1 MVREV
6 QQVLEV
12 QVGGGRAS
20 GVRASGV
27 RASGGRHATN
37 ERYRGR
43 HRKPRAQG
51 RRRGVIRLGVT
62 AAVAALLVC
71 LPQPSWADRSGNHAT
86 RSAGAGQVSAG
97 AGQVSA
103 GAGQVTVRS
112 LPDPFRQRHQ

>member
-12 QVGGGRAS
+12 QVSGGRAN
-20 GVRASGV
+20 GV

-97 AGQVSA
+97 AGQV
-103 GAGQVTVRS
+103 TVRS